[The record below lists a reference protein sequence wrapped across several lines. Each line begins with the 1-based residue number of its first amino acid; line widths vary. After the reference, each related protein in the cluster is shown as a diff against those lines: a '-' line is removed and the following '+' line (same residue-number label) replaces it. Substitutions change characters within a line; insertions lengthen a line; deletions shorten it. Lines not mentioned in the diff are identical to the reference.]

1 MADSVEFG
9 GAAGAFDGHVFVED
23 GVVVEEVEVVAECAV
38 GGPGWGGAVAACGI
52 TLYIAGLIS
61 RRRFCVDIV

>member
-1 MADSVEFG
+1 MADFVEFG

-38 GGPGWGGAVAACGI
+38 GGPGWGGAVAACG
-52 TLYIAGLIS
+52 G
-61 RRRFCVDIV
+61 